1 MTNKEE
7 AKYIMILCSDL
18 VYFLLTD
25 ILIDKSNKKELAEK
39 ILEDWEL
46 RNKNLISEHFRSQAA
61 NIISKDKNLIK
72 QKDEISILLSV
83 KELVFDCI
91 RKDFTKDLKKEIL
104 VAFES
109 HEGISR

>member
-1 MTNKEE
+1 MANKEE
-7 AKYIMILCSDL
+7 QYKMILYTDL
-18 VYFLLTD
+18 VYFLLSD

-46 RNKNLISEHFRSQAA
+46 RNKKLINEHFKSQAA

-91 RKDFTKDLKKEIL
+91 RKDFAKELKKEVL
-104 VAFES
+104 TSFEP
-109 HEGISR
+109 HEGVSR